1 MHSANPNDERIYD
14 ALFQSDISHL
24 YFCIHQSTA
33 DIQQVAGELARYKE
47 RNGSD
52 IEYTFV
58 DSESAP
64 VWASEYPDILGGRA
78 Q

>member
-1 MHSANPNDERIYD
+1 
-14 ALFQSDISHL
+14 L